1 MQSTEDYWDARA
13 NEIGHTGWNSPFYK
27 LDQFSRLT
35 HVRRVIGGILAQT
48 NSGHS
53 FKFLDFGCGTGD
65 FSQMMQS
72 LGGTGIGVDISPAIV
87 TIAENKNLSGVEF
100 KTDLPSG
107 EEVGGFDI
115 ILAVTVF
122 QHILDDENL
131 LKVFD
136 KLKRLCNEK
145 AHIIII
151 EKVDVKTNFAN
162 AASSEYLR
170 ARSKEDWDRIT
181 NKAGLK
187 IKKTYYYPQ
196 SLIHFFDGLVEM
208 FLSRSRTVPPQKNVV
223 DSSISPATEFTKP
236 NKVGVLRLIKSVSKS
251 GLFVVLCCLGFV
263 FDCVIRRNIFP
274 KRTLQYHTFVLS
286 NG

>member
-1 MQSTEDYWDARA
+1 MQSIKDYWDARA

-35 HVRRVIGGILAQT
+35 HVRRVIGRILAQT
-48 NSGHS
+48 NSKHS

-72 LGGTGIGVDISPAIV
+72 LGGSGIGVDISPAIV
-87 TIAENKNLSGVEF
+87 TMARNKNLSGVEF

-107 EEVGGFDI
+107 KEVGGFDI

-131 LKVFD
+131 LKVLD
-136 KLKRLCNEK
+136 KLKHLCNEK

-170 ARSKEDWDRIT
+170 ARCKEDWDQII

-187 IKKTYYYPQ
+187 IKKTDYYPQ
-196 SLIHFFDGLVEM
+196 NLIHFFDGLVEI
-208 FLSRSRTVPPQKNVV
+208 FLRRSQTISPKKNVV
-223 DSSISPATEFTKP
+223 DSSIFPTTDFTKP
-236 NKVGVLRLIKSVSKS
+236 NKVSILGLIKSFSKS
-251 GLFVVLCCLGFV
+251 GLLVMLCCLGFV

-274 KRTLQYHTFVLS
+274 KRALQYHTFVLS
-286 NG
+286 ND